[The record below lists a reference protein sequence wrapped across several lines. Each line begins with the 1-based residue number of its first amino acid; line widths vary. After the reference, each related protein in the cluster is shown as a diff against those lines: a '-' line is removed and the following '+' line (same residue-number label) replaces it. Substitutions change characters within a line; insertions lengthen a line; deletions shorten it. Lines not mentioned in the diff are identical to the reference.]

1 MWPYFT
7 VPLEGHIRP
16 PPARK
21 LNNVRR
27 SSPARKLNNVRRSP
41 PARKLK
47 QENQNWLRSPI
58 TYGGEP
64 LF

>member
-1 MWPYFT
+1 MVKIKRT
-7 VPLEGHIRP
+7 KGQTAIHK
-16 PPARK
+16 RK

-27 SSPARKLNNVRRSP
+27 SSS
-41 PARKLK
+41 ARKLK
-47 QENQNWLRSPI
+47 QESQNWLRSPI